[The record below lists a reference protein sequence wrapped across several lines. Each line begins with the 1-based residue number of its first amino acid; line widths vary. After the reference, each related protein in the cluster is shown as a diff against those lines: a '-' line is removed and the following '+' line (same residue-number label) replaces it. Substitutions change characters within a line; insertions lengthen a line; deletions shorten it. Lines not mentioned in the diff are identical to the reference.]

1 MTTQK
6 KILESDKKATK
17 QMLKELK
24 TKLTRMSWLN
34 KYVDESD
41 KKHLSNALENVGALL
56 TSIEKY

>member
-1 MTTQK
+1 MTTQ

-41 KKHLSNALENVGALL
+41 KKHLSDALENVEALL
-56 TSIEKY
+56 TNIEKY